1 MKHTFLKICFLVAGL
16 FSLAAC
22 DKDFTDDLVRDNKPE
37 IPVTFEGATTS
48 GFNPYYAVPYN
59 GGTSEIS
66 FRITIPSNASLKIK
80 EVTKAIAGGTAITV
94 TGLNTSST
102 PSYLD
107 APVSVGGTSVTIT
120 TSIAEFN
127 SKVPGSAIT
136 GTPPSGSS
144 FEERAFYFL
153 LTMEDDSQIIPV
165 QCRIRVMP

>member
-1 MKHTFLKICFLVAGL
+1 MKNILKIFLLVAGV

-22 DKDFTDDLVRDNKPE
+22 DKDFTDDIVRDNKPE

-48 GFNPYYAVPYN
+48 GFNPYYTVQYN
-59 GGTSEIS
+59 GGNATFS
-66 FRITIPSNASLKIK
+66 FNITIPSNARLKIK
-80 EVTKAIAGGTAITV
+80 EVTKAIAGSTALTV

-107 APVSVGGTSVTIT
+107 GAVSVGGTSVTIT

-127 SKVPGSAIT
+127 SKASPAIT
-136 GTPPSGSS
+136 GAPAAGSS

-153 LTMEDDSQIIPV
+153 LTMDDDSQIVPV
-165 QCRIRVMP
+165 QCRIRVMPD